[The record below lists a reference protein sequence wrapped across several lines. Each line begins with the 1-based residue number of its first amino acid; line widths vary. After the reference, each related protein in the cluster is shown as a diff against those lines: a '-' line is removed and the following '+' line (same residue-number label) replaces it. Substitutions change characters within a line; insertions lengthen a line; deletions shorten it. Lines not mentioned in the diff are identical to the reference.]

1 MGAWF
6 RTSAAGVKM
15 VLSKETTAGWP
26 WNYRIWLNGG
36 QIVGDI
42 AQSNVSNISISSP
55 LTNYNNGAWYL
66 VMYTRSTTTQTLYV
80 NGTQIATAAGSFPS
94 GTISNAQ
101 ELWCGLSAY
110 LGGSY
115 QYVGDLGQIFVYNR
129 VLNSAEILQNYDAT
143 RSTYGL

>member
-1 MGAWF
+1 MI
-6 RTSAAGVKM
+6 
-15 VLSKETTAGWP
+15 LSKEETGGWP

-42 AQSNVSNISISSP
+42 SQSGVSNRNIVSP

-66 VMYTRSTTTQTLYV
+66 VMYTRSTATQTLYV
-80 NGTQIATAAGSFPS
+80 NGTQINTADGSFPS

-101 ELWCGLSAY
+101 ELWIGRSAFTQS
-110 LGGSY
+110 GASPSGSY
-115 QYVGDLGQIFVYNR
+115 QYTGNIGQVFVYDR
-129 VLNSAEILQNYDAT
+129 VLDSTEILQNYNAT